1 MGMLAANEN
10 DSCRRYA
17 LRMPSATPNPRG
29 SRRCASRAAIRR
41 VATWVAALVLAA
53 AVSACGGTGTGTGN
67 DRPTVV
73 VTYSVLGALVRD
85 AVGDAAD
92 VSVLIPDGSDP
103 HEWEPSARDIERV
116 NHADLIVRNGLGLEG
131 GVLDVLDIAEDEGVP
146 TFVASD
152 HVHVRTVG
160 DGEGLPGGDDDQSTG
175 APDPHLWMDP
185 LTMRDVV
192 AALGPAL
199 AAQGIDA
206 TAGVARVVAGLEQLD
221 TQVDA
226 VLAPIPPAD
235 RILVTG
241 HESLGYFAD
250 RYGFRLVG
258 AIVSSL
264 TTQAD
269 VSAKELAH
277 LADAIR
283 REGVTAVFIEIG
295 TSRQIADAIS
305 DETGAQVVELASHNL
320 PDDGTYATFML
331 DNARKVAAALT
342 AAG

>member
-1 MGMLAANEN
+1 MRVPLA
-10 DSCRRYA
+10 SPISRV
-17 LRMPSATPNPRG
+17 
-29 SRRCASRAAIRR
+29 SRRRAPGGTIRR
-41 VATWVAALVLAA
+41 VAPWIAVVALAA
-53 AVSACGGTGTGTGN
+53 ATAACTGSGEGS
-67 DRPTVV
+67 DGRPTVV

-92 VSVLIPDGSDP
+92 VKVLIPDGSDP

-131 GVLDVLDIAEDEGVP
+131 GVLDVLDIAEDDGVP

-152 HVHVRTVG
+152 HVRVRTVG
-160 DGEGLPGGDDDQSTG
+160 DGEGLPGGDSDQATG

-185 LTMRDVV
+185 LTMRDVI

-199 AAQGIDA
+199 SALGIDA

-221 TQVDA
+221 AQVAA
-226 VLAPIPPAD
+226 VLAPIAPAD

-283 REGVTAVFIEIG
+283 REGVKAVFTEIG

-305 DETGAQVVELASHNL
+305 DETGVQVVELASHNL
-320 PDDGTYATFML
+320 PGDGTYSTFML